1 MIRNLNHLDLDMEG
15 SKEHLLILKIV
26 YLQDIL
32 VAKGA
37 WKFNQWR
44 NGQVFELVFFG
55 SSC

>member
-1 MIRNLNHLDLDMEG
+1 MVFVASTRFRRPLLLILSMMMIRNLNHLDLDMEG

-37 WKFNQWR
+37 
-44 NGQVFELVFFG
+44 
-55 SSC
+55 